1 MLASPEMRFF
11 VSCKTFGPASLE
23 KCLECG
29 VAIVACWKAVEQHI
43 VEHGDD
49 KSARLLAALEK

>member
-1 MLASPEMRFF
+1 MRFF